1 MKKKSAVDWLATEID
16 DYLTRI
22 PSYMIINAKKMEE
35 SNLVSSYFKGF
46 IFGLFS
52 ALLGILLSKLL

>member
-22 PSYMIINAKKMEE
+22 PPYMIINAKKMEE
-35 SNLVSSYFKGF
+35 HDLASSYFKGF

-52 ALLGILLSKLL
+52 ALLGILLSIIL